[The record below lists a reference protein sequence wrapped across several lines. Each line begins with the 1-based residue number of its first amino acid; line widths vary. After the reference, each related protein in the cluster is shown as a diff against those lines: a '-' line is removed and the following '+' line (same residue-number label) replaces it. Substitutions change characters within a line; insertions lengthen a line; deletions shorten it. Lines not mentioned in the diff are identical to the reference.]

1 MKVKRIE
8 HVAIAVRNLDA
19 ARTAFEALG
28 IAHGYEET
36 LQPNGVRLAMMPVG
50 ESAIE
55 LLEPLRE
62 DSGTAKRIAE
72 AGEGL
77 WHICLEVDDIDAAL
91 AELKAKG
98 VKLRDEVPRNG
109 HGGHRIAFLDPAST
123 AGVLVELVEMAGAH

>member
-28 IAHGYEET
+28 IAHGHEET
-36 LQPNGVRLAMMPVG
+36 LQPNGVRIAMMPVG
-50 ESAIE
+50 ESALE

-62 DSGTAKRIAE
+62 DSGTATRIRE

-98 VKLRDEVPRNG
+98 VKLRDEVPRSG

-123 AGVLVELVEMAGAH
+123 AGVLVELVEMVGAH